1 MNTKLAPSVFAVK
14 QEYHIMMYV
23 EEPSLM
29 WVRMGDKKYY
39 DEANGI
45 LRSNTQVH
53 RVIVP
58 MEELNAA
65 GAYTVC
71 LRKVVER
78 KPYFPEIEETQEY
91 TYEFRPVP
99 LDGPVRT
106 YHIADA
112 HNWVEGPVAAT
123 KAYGDIDF
131 LILNGDIPDHS
142 GTIENCVTI
151 YEIASEVTGGHI
163 PIVFARGNHD
173 MRGLL
178 AERFCELTPTDNG
191 KSYYTFRL
199 GNIWGMILDCGEDKV
214 DEHEEYGGTICCHA
228 FRERQTAFIQ
238 DVIANAKEEYAADD
252 VKYRMVIAHHP
263 FMVKQRAPFDIEQ
276 ELYGE
281 WARFIGENICP
292 NVMISGHMHYVDIVK
307 PGDEKD
313 LFGQQFPVV
322 IGSDIK
328 QNHEY
333 YAGAGLMFDG
343 ADTVATFTDCLGEV
357 VREEKLSKLCI

>member
-1 MNTKLAPSVFAVK
+1 MNTILTPAVFAVK

-23 EEPSLM
+23 SEPSLM
-29 WVRMGDKKYY
+29 WVQVGDKKYY

-53 RVIVP
+53 RAIVP

-71 LRKVVER
+71 LRKVIER
-78 KPYFPEIEETQEY
+78 KPYYPEIEETQEY
-91 TYEFRPVP
+91 TYEFCPVP
-99 LDGPVRT
+99 LEEPVRA
-106 YHIADA
+106 YHIADT
-112 HNWVEGPVAAT
+112 HNWVEGPVAAA

-131 LILNGDIPDHS
+131 LIFNGDIPDHS
-142 GTIENCVTI
+142 GCIENCVTI
-151 YEIASEVTGGHI
+151 YEIASKVAEGRI

-214 DEHEEYGGTICCHA
+214 DENGEYGGTICCHA
-228 FRERQTAFIQ
+228 FRERQTVFIQ
-238 DVIANAKEEYAADD
+238 GVIARAKEEYSADD

-263 FMVKQRAPFDIEQ
+263 FTVKQRAPFDIEE

-281 WARFIGENICP
+281 WASLIAKNIRP
-292 NVMISGHMHYVDIVK
+292 TLMLSGHMHYLDIVR
-307 PGDEKD
+307 PGNEKD
-313 LFGQQFPVV
+313 LYGQQFPVV
-322 IGSDIK
+322 VGSAIK
-328 QNHEY
+328 ANHEY
-333 YAGAGLMFDG
+333 YAGAGLMFDE
-343 ADTVATFTDCLGEV
+343 ADTVVTFTDCLGET
-357 VREEKLSKLCI
+357 VREEKL